1 MARAICSRGPSDA
14 KGAIRTT
21 VIRFWQWGLPAFGR
35 SIGVI
40 VNYTPDRAIRFD
52 PDGNALEILSRAHRP
67 ADAYVAIRGR
77 LMQRDTLRAI
87 MRIEL

>member
-1 MARAICSRGPSDA
+1 M
-14 KGAIRTT
+14 
-21 VIRFWQWGLPAFGR
+21 
-35 SIGVI
+35 
-40 VNYTPDRAIRFD
+40 NYTPDRAIRFD

-87 MRIEL
+87 MRIES